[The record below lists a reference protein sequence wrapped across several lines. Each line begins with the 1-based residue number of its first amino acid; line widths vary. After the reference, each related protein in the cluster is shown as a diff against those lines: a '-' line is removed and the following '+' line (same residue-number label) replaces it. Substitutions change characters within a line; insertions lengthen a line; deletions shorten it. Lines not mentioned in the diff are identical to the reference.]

1 MSALRRKLPKVAPV
15 VARPL
20 RVLLVWCP
28 EWSVVAVQRSQ
39 GIDPAEQLALVDK
52 GVVAACSAAAQ
63 EEGVTPGLR
72 VRQAQHRCPDMTV
85 LPHDSTLELQVFEPI
100 MRAIEEKVPGVHLV
114 RPGLAAVRAKG
125 ASRFYG
131 GDRAAAMT
139 LLTHLR
145 PYAGPDV
152 RVAVAD
158 GLFAAEQAAFT
169 TTAESAYVSI
179 PEGGSAEFLA
189 HLPVSAVETQTG
201 DRRMTN
207 LLRRM
212 GIRTLG
218 DLTAIPRA
226 DVHARLGEEGRRA
239 HQLASG
245 EDAPVLNPRE
255 VPRDLSVQVVFEP
268 ASEQVEHVV
277 AECEPRIATLVE
289 LLTSASLVCNE
300 IRLTIHTESGLPE
313 QRCWRHPWHFTAAEM
328 ADRVRWQ
335 LEDVATTSTGDD
347 DPFLSRA
354 VIKIE
359 IAPESV
365 DDMAH
370 HAQGLWG
377 DRPDEHVVQTLTGLQ
392 HQLGYHG
399 VLVSA
404 ISGGRL
410 LNERRIL
417 RPWGDALPD
426 AWERRVEQPWPGGLP
441 GPSPATVFAQARP
454 VLVLGAEREPVRID
468 DRGDVSAPPV
478 WLSSG
483 DASTGQRVTAWAGPW
498 PVRQRWWR
506 AHHRFDRFQVVDEQ
520 SRAWLLLT
528 DGSQWWTEARY
539 D

>member
-1 MSALRRKLPKVAPV
+1 MTPALAPV
-15 VARPL
+15 VTRPL

-28 EWSVVAVQRSQ
+28 DWSVVAVQRSQ
-39 GIDPAEQLALVDK
+39 GINPDDQLALVDK
-52 GVVAACSAAAQ
+52 GVVVACSATAQ
-63 EEGVTPGLR
+63 AEGVTPGLR

-85 LPHDSTLELQVFEPI
+85 LPHDPALELQVFEPI
-100 MRAIEEKVPGVHLV
+100 MRAIEETVPGVHLV
-114 RPGLAAVRAKG
+114 RAGLAAVRAKG

-139 LLTHLR
+139 LLTRLR

-169 TTAESAYVSI
+169 TTAESAFVSI
-179 PEGGSAEFLA
+179 PEGTSAEFLA
-189 HLPVSAVETQTG
+189 HLPVTAVEAQTG
-201 DRRMTN
+201 DKRMTN

-226 DVHARLGEEGRRA
+226 DVHARLGEGGWRA

-245 EDAPVLNPRE
+245 EDAPVLNPRD
-255 VPRDLSVQVVFEP
+255 VPRDLSVRVAFEP
-268 ASEQVEHVV
+268 ASEQVEHII
-277 AECEPRIATLVE
+277 AECEPHIDDLVAR
-289 LLTSASLVCNE
+289 LTSASLVCNE
-300 IRLTIHTESGLPE
+300 IRLSIHTESGPAD
-313 QRCWRHPWHFTAAEM
+313 QRSWRHPWHFTAAEI

-354 VIKIE
+354 VITIE

-377 DRPDEHVVQTLTGLQ
+377 ERPDEHVVQTLTGLQ

-399 VLVSA
+399 VLVST

-410 LNERRIL
+410 LHERRVL

-426 AWERRVEQPWPGGLP
+426 AWERRVDQPWPGGLP
-441 GPSPATVFAQARP
+441 GPAPATVFAQARP
-454 VLVLGAEREPVRID
+454 VLVLAADRTPIRID
-468 DRGDVSAPPV
+468 QRGEVSAPLG

-483 DASTGQRVTAWAGPW
+483 QASEGHRVTGWAGPW

-506 AHHRFDRFQVVDEQ
+506 AHHRFDRFQVVDDRSQ
-520 SRAWLLLT
+520 AWLLLT
-528 DGSQWWTEARY
+528 DGTQWWAEARY